1 MKLILLFFTA
11 FLLHF
16 QTSTLEK
23 IRASFPTASATKQ
36 SAASFSALVKNADSD
51 AAAQGYKAA
60 AKMIQA
66 KFEQGNSRKTLMTE
80 GIKSLE
86 SLISKNSANTELRL
100 IRLSIQ
106 ENLPKIVG
114 YNKNIKDDKALII
127 KNYSKEN
134 AALKKYIKS
143 FSTASK
149 SMTPAEK
156 ASLK

>member
-11 FLLHF
+11 FILNF
-16 QTSTLEK
+16 QSSTLEK
-23 IRASFPTASATKQ
+23 IRSSFPTASATKQ
-36 SAASFSALVKNADSD
+36 SAATFAALTKNADSD
-51 AAAQGYKAA
+51 AASQGYKAA

-66 KFEQGNSRKTLMTE
+66 KFETGNSRKTLMTD
-80 GIKSLE
+80 GIKNLE
-86 SLISKNSANTELRL
+86 ALIAKNSSNTELRL

-114 YNKNIKDDKALII
+114 YNKNIQDDKALII
-127 KNYSKEN
+127 KNYGKEN
-134 AALKKYIKS
+134 QALKKYIKS

-149 SMTPAEK
+149 SMTAAEK